1 MCAPV
6 QRFKNNISLA
16 LEFMTD
22 KSRWYDRAGA
32 KHPLTMEGDCSRL
45 PFNHALEMEYFLVT
59 NRGKKLGHGA
69 VEKIYGKIVDSD
81 LGRILQKRMPAEYKK
96 KMIEIYWGQSKGSTY
111 DALKIDYDV
120 RGKKVSNELVSIDRN
135 VVEWPVLEIATPPA
149 DSFYELAWW
158 TSALISLIVERLD
171 EINLKVYVMAA
182 GSNPY
187 EDLQEAMRGE
197 SFPTCGD
204 HHHIGILM
212 DPDSREQR
220 DILTNFYHLM
230 RMFLPNIAVLS
241 ANSPFIDGKIMGRI
255 RYGDYDAPFPGSV
268 RSLRIMHNKKHL
280 CNFSAREYVPYLKNG
295 WQGPDYFISEFKKQ
309 NNSFRTNT
317 HFLDMDPW
325 SPSNHTTEIRI
336 SDSQPS
342 VARRIGIAMIIQAIA
357 LKAKH
362 IAEGEPINAAL
373 KRAMKT
379 PNRELFD
386 MKKVAAQGGNWFKP
400 RKPSVFSSNPKK
412 LKYSR
417 FSEPVFSDTTLEMLH
432 FLSPVFK
439 EMKLTYSLFLNPIRA
454 SVYACGGNGSSLAQ
468 YWMLDYA
475 RNNSDMEKVVKHMI
489 KATRNGR
496 NMWYDP
502 MTYHPV
508 TCEEALGGK
517 GSAAGKG

>member
-1 MCAPV
+1 M
-6 QRFKNNISLA
+6 S
-16 LEFMTD
+16 D
-22 KSRWYDRAGA
+22 KSRWYDKAGA
-32 KHPLTMEGDCSRL
+32 KHALTVEGDCSKL

-69 VEKIYGKIVDSD
+69 VEKIYGKMTDAELAIK
-81 LGRILQKRMPAEYKK
+81 LQRRMPPEYRKK
-96 KMIEIYWGQSKGSTY
+96 VLRIYWEQSKGSTY
-111 DALKIDYDV
+111 DALKVDYDV
-120 RGKKVSNELVSIDRN
+120 RGKKVTNELLSIDRN

-158 TSALISLIVERLD
+158 TSALISLIVDRLE
-171 EINLKVYVMAA
+171 EINLKVYAMAA

-212 DPDSREQR
+212 NENSKEQKA
-220 DILTNFYHLM
+220 ILSNFYHLM
-230 RMFLPNIAVLS
+230 RLFMPQTLMLS
-241 ANSPFIDGKIMGRI
+241 ANSPFIDGKITGRI

-280 CNFSAREYVPYLKNG
+280 CNFSSREYMPYLQKG
-295 WQGPDYFISEFKKQ
+295 WENPDEFIKEFKKQ
-309 NNSFRTNT
+309 NNSYRTNT

-362 IAEGEPINAAL
+362 MAENRERLDPAL
-373 KRAMKT
+373 KKAMRTKSAD
-379 PNRELFD
+379 LFA
-386 MKKVAAQGGNWFKP
+386 MKKVAVQGGNWFKP
-400 RKPSVFSSNPKK
+400 KRISLLSRKSVK
-412 LKYSR
+412 LKRSR
-417 FSEPVFSDTTLEMLH
+417 FADPIFSDAVLEMLN
-432 FLSPVFK
+432 FLSPEFR
-439 EMKLTYSLFLNPIRA
+439 EMKVIYSLFLNPIRE
-454 SVYACGGNGSSLAQ
+454 SVYACEGNGSSLAQ
-468 YWMLDYA
+468 YWMMEYA
-475 RNNSDMEKVVKHMI
+475 RNGGNMETVI
-489 KATRNGR
+489 KKMLIATRNGR

-502 MTYHPV
+502 MVRNPIN
-508 TCEEALGGK
+508 CREALGGSK
-517 GSAAGKG
+517 SAAGKR